1 MGTLPGPES
10 AALHKPLV
18 GVIGDSEDI
27 LGAIESCK
35 DRVEFVRLDVI
46 PEEPNFWSARGVSG
60 VVICGRTWLTRFHE
74 TNPSDE
80 PGVVLRTVQDVLR
93 QTVRRLG
100 TRPGDLK
107 GGCRRTRWDSR
118 GLQRGKG
125 SRSRVYRPPAPYR

>member
-1 MGTLPGPES
+1 MVGTLPGPES

-35 DRVEFVRLDVI
+35 DRVVFVRLDVI

-60 VVICGRTWLTRFHE
+60 VVICGLTWLTRFLE

-80 PGVVLRTVQDVLR
+80 LSVVVAVNNFDEFSAALRAGASSVLIGAAF
-93 QTVRRLG
+93 TVRLRLIG
-100 TRPGDLK
+100 E
-107 GGCRRTRWDSR
+107 
-118 GLQRGKG
+118 
-125 SRSRVYRPPAPYR
+125 PPIPRKVVEK